1 MSAMFVVLCLLA
13 VGVLAMALEA
23 YAIGHDRGDL
33 RPGPVEPKGSLSPV
47 PVQRASAPHFVP
59 SVKREN
65 TEAEKIRLVAYRS
78 RRHGGNVVG
87 RFLRTD
93 SQGRHHIAVKNRF
106 NEEMVV
112 RRKAIVEVHYL

>member
-33 RPGPVEPKGSLSPV
+33 RPGPVEPKCSLS

-65 TEAEKIRLVAYRS
+65 TEAKKIRLVAYRS

-87 RFLRTD
+87 RFLSTD

-106 NEEMVV
+106 GEEIVV
-112 RRKAIVEVHYL
+112 RRKVIVEVHYL